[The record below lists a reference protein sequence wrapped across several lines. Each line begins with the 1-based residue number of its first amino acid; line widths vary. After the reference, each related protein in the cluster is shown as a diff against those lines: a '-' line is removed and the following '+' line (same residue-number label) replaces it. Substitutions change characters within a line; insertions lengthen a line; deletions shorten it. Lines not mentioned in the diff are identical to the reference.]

1 MNFKAVF
8 RGIILILVGCYFL
21 IQEFTEINLSRFFW
35 PVLLITIGLLL
46 LVKNQFKSNHPS

>member
-8 RGIILILVGCYFL
+8 RGVILILIGCYFL
-21 IQEFTEINLSRFFW
+21 IQEFTPIDISRFFW

-46 LVKNQFKSNHPS
+46 LVKNQFNSNHPS